1 MMAKLIGGIGSSHA
15 PSIAHA
21 YDAGHTERPDWK
33 PFFDGYKPVKDWL
46 EREQTDVIVVFYNDH
61 LNRFQLDAYPTFALG
76 ICETMPMADE
86 GRGRRSLP
94 AVPGDTDFGWHLAR
108 SLVRDEFDI
117 TICQEM
123 VLDHGVSSI
132 LPLVTELPWKVKVVP
147 IAVNVIQ
154 DPLPTPARCYAIGQ
168 ALGRAIAT
176 YDEKINVAVMATGGL
191 SHQLHGSSFGFVNPD
206 WDNRFMDLIE
216 TNPSPLAQ
224 ASHEDYVQRGGA
236 ESVEMMVWLTMRG
249 ALAAQTAPLQVVHRN
264 YWAPMLT
271 GYGLLALSPQPA
283 QEI

>member
-1 MMAKLIGGIGSSHA
+1 MAKLIGGIGSSHA

-86 GRGRRSLP
+86 GRGPRSLP

-249 ALAAQTAPLQVVHRN
+249 ALAAQDSPLQVVHRN